1 VIDWIDYVVVR
12 GKKKKKKKVKRREKK
27 GKKAESQDVAGM
39 AIDPSHV
46 AHL

>member
-1 VIDWIDYVVVR
+1 VIDWIDYVVAREKKKAGRKKKEDEKR
-12 GKKKKKKKVKRREKK
+12 GKKA
-27 GKKAESQDVAGM
+27 GSQDVAGM